1 MQGKI
6 KNVKKLIQL
15 GLGGSMLDGD
25 NVSQTCYVPT
35 EAKFGLFPL
44 SLLDIE
50 KILILLLD
58 LVINLCST
66 IYL

>member
-1 MQGKI
+1 M
-6 KNVKKLIQL
+6 KKLIQL

-44 SLLDIE
+44 SLLDIK
-50 KILILLLD
+50 KILVLLLD

>member
-6 KNVKKLIQL
+6 KNVKKLIRL

-25 NVSQTCYVPT
+25 NVSQTFYVST

-50 KILILLLD
+50 KILVLLLD

>member
-44 SLLDIE
+44 SLLDI
-50 KILILLLD
+50 K
-58 LVINLCST
+58 NTGTAS
-66 IYL
+66 

>member
-44 SLLDIE
+44 SLLDIK
-50 KILILLLD
+50 KILVLLLD

>member
-6 KNVKKLIQL
+6 KNVKKLIRL

-44 SLLDIE
+44 SLLDIK
-50 KILILLLD
+50 KILVLLLD